1 MNGRWKGW
9 GVSQRGPLHIKNSIP
24 NQDGFVLKT
33 YTWGAA
39 AVVCDGLGSKPQ
51 SHIGSKKLCESFIQT
66 VKIFEFDK
74 DLSFFE
80 KIMLPVW
87 EMKISP
93 IKTEDALSTIIFTII
108 KDEKVYI
115 ANSGD
120 GGIVILGKK
129 EFVFEDEGEFSNITT
144 PFGYANLKW
153 RVFKEEDINA
163 IMICTDGIYDDL
175 KKERIKEFAKDY
187 INYYKNMQPLKRY
200 HKIKRLLKNWPVKGH
215 SDDKTIV
222 TLYKDENA

>member
-24 NQDGFVLKT
+24 NQDSFILKT

-39 AVVCDGLGSKPQ
+39 AAVCDGLGSKPH
-51 SHIGSKKLCESFIQT
+51 SHIGSKKLCEAFIQT
-66 VKIFEFDK
+66 VKMFEFEK

-80 KIMLPVW
+80 KIMLPMW

-93 IKTEDALSTIIFTII
+93 IQDKDALSTIIFTII
-108 KDEKVYI
+108 KDKKVYI

-129 EFVFEDEGEFSNITT
+129 ELVFEDSGEFSNITT
-144 PFGYANLKW
+144 PFGYQKLNW
-153 RVFKEEDINA
+153 RMFDEDDIDA
-163 IMICTDGIYDDL
+163 VMLCSDGIYDDL
-175 KKERIKEFAKDY
+175 QKNRIKDFAKDY
-187 INYYKNMQPLKRY
+187 INHYKNIPPLKRY
-200 HKIKRLLKNWPVKGH
+200 FEIKRFLKNWPIKGH
-215 SDDKTIV
+215 TDDKTIL